1 MSCKRL
7 LLLNTNLAVGG
18 AERQLLHV
26 ARYLDRSRWEVSVL
40 VLEKQGLFC
49 KDLPDDVKLHALSE
63 HLPES
68 APGKLSWS
76 LRQAGAVREFLR
88 ANNFDAVL
96 TFLWLPSLL
105 CALALRGLKRRP
117 KFVWSVQSDLEA
129 DFASRWLGGLRSLLV
144 KRYIPPQVAHYIA
157 ISEGVAGKITKVLRI
172 PLPGITIIPNA
183 IDLTVI
189 DKLKEEKPA
198 DLKNKAPGR
207 LRLISVGR
215 LAPQKAHH
223 DLLAGFA
230 EACKSS
236 AQDLELVI
244 LGEGPER
251 NRLESL
257 IAELGIEGRV
267 FLPGVAANPYA
278 WMYESDAFVLASAWE
293 PFGIVITEALAAGL
307 PVITTATDGG
317 KDIVGSSG
325 AGIMVPV
332 GDKSA
337 LSRAI
342 LSLVSAPEKRAALGR
357 KARERAKDFDAAAI
371 VPLYDTVLK
380 QVTTER
386 INDEQRG

>member
-26 ARYLDRSRWEVSVL
+26 ARYLDRSRWEISVL
-40 VLEKQGLFC
+40 VLERQGLFC
-49 KDLPDDVKLHALSE
+49 KDLPDDVRLHALSE
-63 HLPES
+63 RLPAS
-68 APGKLSWS
+68 PLGKLVWS
-76 LRQAGAVREFLR
+76 LRLVGAIRYFLR
-88 ANNFDAVL
+88 RNDFDAVL

-105 CALALRGLKRRP
+105 CALALRGLKHRP
-117 KFVWSVQSDLEA
+117 KFVWSVQSDLEE
-129 DFASRWLGGLRSLLV
+129 DFASRWLGRLRSFLV
-144 KRYIPPQVAHYIA
+144 KRHIPPQVAHYVA
-157 ISEGVAGKITKVLRI
+157 ISQGVAGKITKVLRV
-172 PLPGITIIPNA
+172 PSPGITIIPNA

-189 DKLKEEKPA
+189 DKAKEEKPA
-198 DLKNKAPGR
+198 DLKNKTPGR

-223 DLLAGFA
+223 DLLAAFA
-230 EACKSS
+230 EACSSS

-257 IAELGIEGRV
+257 SARLGIEGRV

-278 WMYESDAFVLASAWE
+278 WLDESDVFVLASAWE
-293 PFGIVITEALAAGL
+293 PFGIVLAEALAAGL

-332 GDKSA
+332 GDKAA
-337 LSRAI
+337 LSQAI
-342 LSLVSAPEKRAALGR
+342 LSLAGSPEQRAALGR
-357 KARERAKDFDAAAI
+357 KARERATDFDATAI
-371 VPLYDTVLK
+371 VPLYDKVLE
-380 QVTTER
+380 QVAAER